1 MERNKLEEENLKLK
15 EIVKLQDQRL
25 QEKVHD
31 DHDDHDRDLYSH
43 KQKDPDDIDSKSVDF
58 SYISLDICTIKA
70 DHNLNSAGLFQ
81 K

>member
-1 MERNKLEEENLKLK
+1 MERSKLEEENLKLK

-43 KQKDPDDIDSKSVDF
+43 KQKEPDNIDS
-58 SYISLDICTIKA
+58 
-70 DHNLNSAGLFQ
+70 
-81 K
+81 